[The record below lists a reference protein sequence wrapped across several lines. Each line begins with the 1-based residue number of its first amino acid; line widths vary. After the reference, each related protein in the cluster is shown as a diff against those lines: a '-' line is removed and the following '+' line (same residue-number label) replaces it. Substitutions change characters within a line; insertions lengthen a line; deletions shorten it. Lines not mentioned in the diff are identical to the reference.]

1 MAVHSTPV
9 GALEGIMQTCP
20 SPETLP
26 IEPGDVEWVADL
38 FHTMREGDLDAV
50 AEQLDDVAHR
60 VRKAAKARRMLA
72 TVDQRL
78 LTDGLALHHARSGAI
93 R

>member
-1 MAVHSTPV
+1 MVVHSTPV
-9 GALEGIMQTCP
+9 GALEGIMQTRP
-20 SPETLP
+20 TPETLP
-26 IEPGDVEWVADL
+26 IEAGDVEWVADL
-38 FHTMREGDLDAV
+38 FGTMREGDLDAV

-72 TVDQRL
+72 TVDPRL
-78 LTDGLALHHARSGAI
+78 LAEGLALHRAKSGAI